1 MEVLPPLH
9 ALRCFEV
16 TARHLSMSLASREL
30 SVTHGAISRQV
41 RLLEDHLGARLF
53 VRAHRRLALTREGAL
68 LSEFA
73 ARAMQTLRDGVSE
86 VRRARGGPVVLSC
99 EPTLTSNWLIPR
111 LARLAAGAEGLQLH
125 VTSAGGPIDLER
137 EGVDAALRRGDF
149 ALAGYHAAPVMDEW
163 VGPVASPLAAAALTR
178 RSARAKQRPI
188 TLLHARTRPDAWTR
202 WGEATGRSLASAGSL
217 TFDHLAMSVQAA
229 VAGIGIAI
237 GPYPIVEA
245 EIRAG
250 RLVAPY
256 GFVLG
261 KEGYWLLS
269 RRPAGSDAKVAA
281 LLAWLRREGARTYAR
296 LPKSARSARARQEE
310 DLSARRSP

>member
-1 MEVLPPLH
+1 MEALPPLH
-9 ALRCFEV
+9 ALRCFEA

-30 SVTHGAISRQV
+30 SVTHGAVSRQV
-41 RLLEDHLGARLF
+41 RLLEDHLGAQLF
-53 VRAHRRLALTREGAL
+53 VRAHRRLALTREGEVLA
-68 LSEFA
+68 EFA

-111 LARLAAGAEGLQLH
+111 LARLAAGAPGLQLH

-149 ALAGYHAAPVMDEW
+149 ALTGYHAAPVMDEW
-163 VGPVASPLAAAALTR
+163 VGPVASPPVAAQMAR
-178 RSARAKQRPI
+178 RGARKSRPI
-188 TLLHARTRPDAWTR
+188 MLLHARTRPEAWAR
-202 WGEATGRSLASAGSL
+202 WGEATGLAVASAGNL

-229 VAGIGIAI
+229 VAGIGVAI

-250 RLVAPY
+250 RLVAPH

-269 RRPAGSDAKVAA
+269 RRPAASDAKIAA

-296 LPKSARSARARQEE
+296 LPKRA
-310 DLSARRSP
+310 LNARRSP